1 MAMKQITKGYPN
13 WDVPYNE
20 NVDEYNNTIG
30 NTNMGTTATTIT
42 GAIKEIKERTETETS
57 KIQTVVADVNNNKTK
72 IAEHTS
78 QLNDITKTY
87 DDLMPIVPDEGFTL
101 DTSNINGYFKIN
113 GDIVKVWFS
122 IKSNTIKEA
131 NTWIKITTLAFCS
144 KLYTA
149 GFALAS
155 NNVDIKPLINSQCA
169 INENGE
175 LYVYGDS
182 QWNSIKGYIEFLLK

>member
-1 MAMKQITKGYPN
+1 MADWRLDQKTEETPQGTDLSLLVRGTSVFKTTFQKIK
-13 WDVPYNE
+13 E
-20 NVDEYNNTIG
+20 FIIG
-30 NTNMGTTATTIT
+30 TTVMGTTATDVT
-42 GAIKEIKERTETETS
+42 GAVKELNDKIGSEEKEGS
-57 KIQTVVADVNNNKTK
+57 I
-72 IAEHTS
+72 IS

-87 DDLMPIVPDEGFTL
+87 DDLIPIVPDEGFTL

-131 NTWIKITTLAFCS
+131 NTWVKITTLAFCS
-144 KLYTA
+144 KLNTG
-149 GFALAS
+149 GFAVAS
-155 NNVDIKPLINSQCA
+155 DNVNIKPFIYSGCSINK
-169 INENGE
+169 NGE